1 MAKRKTSFS
10 QTPEPKRLGFWAIK
24 KIERQGRKDAR
35 KTQSVKDFSRTQAVN
50 SFESIS
56 QKGEMDL
63 NDWLLR
69 VTAPYIAGN
78 ARIEA
83 EAVLL
88 ANKIKKAKA
97 VTATTGRQK
106 KNAALKLAALEQE
119 MADLRAQFAANRE
132 TGWGQIRRAEEAKPL
147 WENYFNQ
154 KVSIYNRA
162 RAAKLKQSVDAV
174 TAELPVY
181 RVHDL
186 VELEQF
192 DREFPIKDGDF

>member
-1 MAKRKTSFS
+1 MAKKTSFS
-10 QTPEPKRLGFWAIK
+10 QTPEPKKIGYWATR
-24 KIERQGRKDAR
+24 KIQRQGRKDAR

-50 SFESIS
+50 AFESVS
-56 QKGEMDL
+56 QRGEIDL

-69 VTAPYIAGN
+69 VTAPYISGN

-88 ANKIKKAKA
+88 ANKIKRAKA

-106 KNAALKLAALEQE
+106 RNAAQKLNALEQE

-147 WENYFNQ
+147 WENLFAQ
-154 KVSIYNRA
+154 KVAIYNRA

-174 TAELPVY
+174 TAEIPVY
-181 RVHDL
+181 RAHDL

-192 DREFPIKDGDF
+192 DREFPVKDGEL

>member
-1 MAKRKTSFS
+1 MAKKTSFS
-10 QTPEPKRLGFWAIK
+10 QTPEPKRLGYWATK

-50 SFESIS
+50 SYESLS

-97 VTATTGRQK
+97 VNATTGRQK
-106 KNAALKLAALEQE
+106 KTAAQRLAALEQE
-119 MADLRAQFAANRE
+119 MADLRAQYAANRE
-132 TGWGQIRRAEEAKPL
+132 TGFGQIRRAEEAKPL
-147 WENYFNQ
+147 WENFFNQ

-174 TAELPVY
+174 AAELPVY

-192 DREFPIKDGDF
+192 DKEFPVKDGDI

>member
-1 MAKRKTSFS
+1 MAKKTSFS
-10 QTPEPKRLGFWAIK
+10 NVPEPKKLGYWATKRIQ
-24 KIERQGRKDAR
+24 RQGRKDAR

-50 SFESIS
+50 SYESVS
-56 QKGEMDL
+56 QRGEMDL

-69 VTAPYIAGN
+69 VTSPYIAGN

-83 EAVLL
+83 EALL
-88 ANKIKKAKA
+88 LVSKIKKAKA

-106 KNAALKLAALEQE
+106 KNAAQRLAALEQE
-119 MADLRAQFAANRE
+119 MADLRAQYAANRE
-132 TGWGQIRRAEEAKPL
+132 TGWGQIRRAEESKPL
-147 WENYFNQ
+147 WENYFNL

-174 TAELPVY
+174 TAEIPVY
-181 RVHDL
+181 RAHDL

-192 DREFPIKDGDF
+192 DREFPVKDGDF

>member
-1 MAKRKTSFS
+1 MAKSKTSFS
-10 QTPEPKRLGFWAIK
+10 QTPEPKRLGYWAIK

-50 SFESIS
+50 SYESIS
-56 QKGEMDL
+56 QRGEMDL

-83 EAVLL
+83 EALLL

-97 VTATTGRQK
+97 VTANTGRQK
-106 KNAALKLAALEQE
+106 KNAAQKLAALEQE
-119 MADLRAQFAANRE
+119 MADLRAQYAANRE

-147 WENYFNQ
+147 WENHFNQ

>member
-1 MAKRKTSFS
+1 MAKKTSFS
-10 QTPEPKRLGFWAIK
+10 QTPEPKKIGFWATS
-24 KIERQGRKDAR
+24 KIQRQGRKDAR

-50 SFESIS
+50 AFESIS
-56 QKGEMDL
+56 QRGEMDL

-88 ANKIKKAKA
+88 ANKIKRAKA

-106 KNAALKLAALEQE
+106 KAAAQKLTALEQE
-119 MADLRAQFAANRE
+119 MSDLRAQFAANRE

-147 WENYFNQ
+147 WENLYNQ

-174 TAELPVY
+174 TAEIPVY
-181 RVHDL
+181 RAHDL

-192 DREFPIKDGDF
+192 DREFPVKDGEL

>member
-1 MAKRKTSFS
+1 MAKRTSFS
-10 QTPEPKRLGFWAIK
+10 QTPEPKKIGYWATK
-24 KIERQGRKDAR
+24 KIQRQGRKDAR

-50 SFESIS
+50 AFESVS
-56 QKGEMDL
+56 QRGEIDL

-88 ANKIKKAKA
+88 SNKIKKAKA

-106 KNAALKLAALEQE
+106 RTASQKLNALEQE
-119 MADLRAQFAANRE
+119 MADLRAQYAANRE

-147 WENYFNQ
+147 WENLYNL

-162 RAAKLKQSVDAV
+162 RADKLKQSVDAV
-174 TAELPVY
+174 TAEIPVY
-181 RVHDL
+181 RAHDL

>member
-1 MAKRKTSFS
+1 MAKKSSFS
-10 QTPEPKRLGFWAIK
+10 QAPEPK
-24 KIERQGRKDAR
+24 KIGYWQSRKIQRQGRKDAR

-50 SFESIS
+50 GFEAVS
-56 QKGEMDL
+56 QRGEIDL

-88 ANKIKKAKA
+88 ANMIRVAKA
-97 VTATTGRQK
+97 VNATTGRQK
-106 KNAALKLAALEQE
+106 KNAAQKLTGLQRE

-147 WENYFNQ
+147 WENLYNQ
-154 KVSIYNRA
+154 KVAIYNRA

-174 TAELPVY
+174 TAEIPVY
-181 RVHDL
+181 RAHEL

-192 DREFPIKDGDF
+192 DREFPVKDGDI

>member
-1 MAKRKTSFS
+1 MAKKTSFS
-10 QTPEPKRLGFWAIK
+10 QTPEPKKVGYWATKRIA
-24 KIERQGRKDAR
+24 RQGRKDAR
-35 KTQSVKDFSRTQAVN
+35 KTQAVKDFSRTQAVN
-50 SFESIS
+50 SYESIS

-83 EAVLL
+83 EAQLL
-88 ANKIKKAKA
+88 ATNIKRAKA

-106 KNAALKLAALEQE
+106 KYAAQRLNALEQQ
-119 MADLRAQFAANRE
+119 MADLRAQFEANRE
-132 TGWGQIRRAEEAKPL
+132 TGFAQMRRAEEAKPL
-147 WENYFNQ
+147 WENTFNL

-174 TAELPVY
+174 TAEIPVY
-181 RVHDL
+181 RAHDM
-186 VELEQF
+186 VELDQF
-192 DREFPIKDGDF
+192 DKEFPIKDGDY

>member
-1 MAKRKTSFS
+1 MAKKTSFS
-10 QTPEPKRLGFWAIK
+10 QTPEPKKIGYWATS
-24 KIERQGRKDAR
+24 KIQRQGRKDAR

-50 SFESIS
+50 AFESVS
-56 QKGEMDL
+56 QRGEMDL

-88 ANKIKKAKA
+88 ANKIKRAKT

-106 KNAALKLAALEQE
+106 KAAAQKLNALEQE

-147 WENYFNQ
+147 WENLYNQ

-174 TAELPVY
+174 TAEIPVY
-181 RVHDL
+181 RAHDL

-192 DREFPIKDGDF
+192 DREFPVKDGEL

>member
-1 MAKRKTSFS
+1 MAKKTSFS
-10 QTPEPKRLGFWAIK
+10 QTPEPKKIGFWATS
-24 KIERQGRKDAR
+24 KIQRQGRKDAR

-50 SFESIS
+50 AFESVS
-56 QKGEMDL
+56 QRGEMDL

-88 ANKIKKAKA
+88 ANKIKRAKA

-106 KNAALKLAALEQE
+106 KAAAQKLTALEQE
-119 MADLRAQFAANRE
+119 MSDLRAQYAANRE

-147 WENYFNQ
+147 WENLYNQ

-174 TAELPVY
+174 TAEIPVY
-181 RVHDL
+181 RAHDL

-192 DREFPIKDGDF
+192 DREFPVKDGEL

>member
-1 MAKRKTSFS
+1 MAKKTSFS
-10 QTPEPKRLGFWAIK
+10 QTPEPKKIGYWATR
-24 KIERQGRKDAR
+24 KIQRQGRRDAR

-50 SFESIS
+50 AFESVS
-56 QKGEMDL
+56 QRGEIDL

-69 VTAPYIAGN
+69 VTAPYISGN

-88 ANKIKKAKA
+88 ANKIKRAKA

-106 KNAALKLAALEQE
+106 RNAAQKLSALEQE

-147 WENYFNQ
+147 WENFFAQ
-154 KVSIYNRA
+154 KVAIYNRA
-162 RAAKLKQSVDAV
+162 RAAKLKQSVDAA
-174 TAELPVY
+174 TAEIPVY
-181 RVHDL
+181 RAHDL

-192 DREFPIKDGDF
+192 DREFPVKDGEL

>member
-1 MAKRKTSFS
+1 MAKKSSFS
-10 QTPEPKRLGFWAIK
+10 QTPEPK
-24 KIERQGRKDAR
+24 KIGYWETKNIQRQGRKDAR
-35 KTQSVKDFSRTQAVN
+35 KTQSIKDFSRTQAVN
-50 SFESIS
+50 AFESVS
-56 QKGEMDL
+56 QRGEIDL

-88 ANKIKKAKA
+88 ASKIKRARA

-106 KNAALKLAALEQE
+106 KAAAQKLNALEQE

-147 WENYFNQ
+147 WENLYNQ

-162 RAAKLKQSVDAV
+162 RAGKLKQSVDAV
-174 TAELPVY
+174 TAEIPVY
-181 RVHDL
+181 RAHDL

-192 DREFPIKDGDF
+192 DREFPVKDGEL

>member
-1 MAKRKTSFS
+1 MAKKTSFS
-10 QTPEPKRLGFWAIK
+10 QTPEPKRLGYWATK
-24 KIERQGRKDAR
+24 KIERQGRRDAR
-35 KTQSVKDFSRTQAVN
+35 RNQSVKDFSRTQAVN
-50 SFESIS
+50 TYESLS

-106 KNAALKLAALEQE
+106 KNAAQKLAALEQE
-119 MADLRAQFAANRE
+119 MADLRAQYAANRE
-132 TGWGQIRRAEEAKPL
+132 TGFGQIRRAEEAKPL
-147 WENYFNQ
+147 WENFFNQ

-162 RAAKLKQSVDAV
+162 RAAKLKQSVDAAA
-174 TAELPVY
+174 AELPVY

-192 DREFPIKDGDF
+192 DKEFPVKDGDY

>member
-1 MAKRKTSFS
+1 MAKRTSFS
-10 QTPEPKRLGFWAIK
+10 QTPEPK
-24 KIERQGRKDAR
+24 KIGYWGTRKIQRQGRKDAR

-50 SFESIS
+50 AFESVS
-56 QKGEMDL
+56 QRGEIDL

-97 VTATTGRQK
+97 FTATTGRQK
-106 KNAALKLAALEQE
+106 KTAAQKLNALEQE
-119 MADLRAQFAANRE
+119 MADLRAQYAANRE

-147 WENYFNQ
+147 WENLYNL

-162 RAAKLKQSVDAV
+162 RAQKLKQDVDAV
-174 TAELPVY
+174 TAEIPVY
-181 RVHDL
+181 RAHDL

-192 DREFPIKDGDF
+192 DREFPVKDGDF

>member
-1 MAKRKTSFS
+1 MAKKSSFS
-10 QTPEPKRLGFWAIK
+10 QTPEPK
-24 KIERQGRKDAR
+24 KIGYWSTRKIQRQGRKDAR

-50 SFESIS
+50 AFESVS
-56 QKGEMDL
+56 QRGEIDL

-69 VTAPYIAGN
+69 VTSPYISGN

-88 ANKIKKAKA
+88 ANKIKRAKA

-106 KNAALKLAALEQE
+106 KNAAQKLSALEQE

-132 TGWGQIRRAEEAKPL
+132 TGWGQIRRAEVAKPL
-147 WENYFNQ
+147 WENLFAQ
-154 KVSIYNRA
+154 KVAIYNRA

-174 TAELPVY
+174 TAEIPVY
-181 RVHDL
+181 RAHDL

-192 DREFPIKDGDF
+192 DREFPVKDGEL

>member
-1 MAKRKTSFS
+1 MAKKTSFS
-10 QTPEPKRLGFWAIK
+10 QVPEPKRLGFWAIK

-50 SFESIS
+50 AFETVS

-83 EAVLL
+83 EAGLL
-88 ANKIKKAKA
+88 STRIKRAKA

-106 KNAALKLAALEQE
+106 KNAAQKLAALEQE

-132 TGWGQIRRAEEAKPL
+132 TGFGQIRRADESKPL
-147 WENYFNQ
+147 WENFYNQ
-154 KVSIYNRA
+154 KVAIYNRA

-174 TAELPVY
+174 TAEIPVY
-181 RVHDL
+181 RSHEM

-192 DREFPIKDGDF
+192 DREFPIKDGDLS

>member
-1 MAKRKTSFS
+1 MAKKSSFS
-10 QTPEPKRLGFWAIK
+10 QTPEPKKIGYWANSRIQ
-24 KIERQGRKDAR
+24 RQGRKDAR

-50 SFESIS
+50 AFETVS
-56 QKGEMDL
+56 QRGEIDL

-88 ANKIKKAKA
+88 ANKIKRAKA

-106 KNAALKLAALEQE
+106 KAAAQKLTALEQE

-147 WENYFNQ
+147 WENLYSQ

-174 TAELPVY
+174 TAEIPVY
-181 RVHDL
+181 RAHDL

-192 DREFPIKDGDF
+192 DREFPVKDGEL

>member
-1 MAKRKTSFS
+1 MAKKTSFS
-10 QTPEPKRLGFWAIK
+10 QTPEPKRLGYWATK

-50 SFESIS
+50 SYESLS

-106 KNAALKLAALEQE
+106 KTAAQRLAALEQE
-119 MADLRAQFAANRE
+119 MADLRAQYAANRE
-132 TGWGQIRRAEEAKPL
+132 TGFGQIRRAEEAKPL
-147 WENYFNQ
+147 WENFFNQ

-174 TAELPVY
+174 AAELPVY

-192 DREFPIKDGDF
+192 DKEFPVKDGDI